1 MAGKTTKKMAK
12 SAGKKRV
19 ARPRRRLPT
28 NVPEMASLSA
38 SLKIQDGETNQM
50 YGSSL
55 VQMSSFDRAVQVA
68 AAYQEYR
75 ITSVRWTFKP
85 HFDTFLGDTNA
96 TTSYKVPQ
104 FYHMIDKA
112 QAIPLGATLA
122 TLRSMG
128 AKPRRFDDKNLI
140 VTYSPTVQGVVWDGG
155 IAATPAKPAT
165 SPWLN
170 TNAAPDAAWAPS
182 SVDHG
187 SLFYILDTQGALP
200 GDGQYEYG
208 IELECQFEFRKPLI
222 TVRAGDV
229 PAKSY
234 TIVSA

>member
-1 MAGKTTKKMAK
+1 MAK
-12 SAGKKRV
+12 SAGKKR
-19 ARPRRRLPT
+19 APRRARLPT
-28 NVPEMASLSA
+28 NVPEQASLSA

-75 ITSVRWTFKP
+75 ITNVRWTFKP

-112 QAIPLGATLA
+112 QAIPLNATLA

-140 VTYSPTVQGVVWDGG
+140 VAYAPSVQGVVWDGG
-155 IAATPAKPAT
+155 IAATPARPAI

-170 TNAAPDAAWAPS
+170 TNAAPDAAWVPS

-187 SLFYILDTQGALP
+187 SLFYVLDTQGALP

-222 TVRAGDV
+222 PVRAGG
-229 PAKSY
+229 PEAKTYS
-234 TIVSA
+234 VLRE